1 MLRSLTFLLFVLP
14 ALLPA
19 AAQQPV
25 APELPDAP
33 EARHSRLRAAKGY
46 YYDDIDG
53 EYCKVIVLNDIAVY
67 PQLKFKNK
75 KEEDFYWKTVYN
87 VRKTLPFAKLICE
100 TLIET
105 YEYIETFPTQAER
118 DEYLKRMES
127 ARCSANS
134 YAARPTSRA
143 TTSSKPSS
151 DHSVPASGRPSDDSS
166 A

>member
-1 MLRSLTFLLFVLP
+1 MYNKTHVSHPMLRSLTFLLFVLP

-87 VRKTLPFAKLICE
+87 VRKTRSLRLYRDIPHPGRARRIS
-100 TLIET
+100 
-105 YEYIETFPTQAER
+105 QAHGVSH
-118 DEYLKRMES
+118 L
-127 ARCSANS
+127 
-134 YAARPTSRA
+134 RA
-143 TTSSKPSS
+143 
-151 DHSVPASGRPSDDSS
+151 V
-166 A
+166 